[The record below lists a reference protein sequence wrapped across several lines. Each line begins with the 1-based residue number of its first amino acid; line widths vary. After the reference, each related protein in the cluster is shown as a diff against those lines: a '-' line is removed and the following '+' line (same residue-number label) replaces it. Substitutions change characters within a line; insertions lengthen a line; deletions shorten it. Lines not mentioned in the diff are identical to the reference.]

1 MDEKELI
8 ASLEVI
14 VKCVSDK
21 SNEENKIT
29 ILENLKPSSLGW
41 ILDCAIDYI
50 EQHMPKTL

>member
-8 ASLEVI
+8 ESLEVI
-14 VKCVSDK
+14 AKCVSDK
-21 SNEENKIT
+21 SSENDKIT

-41 ILDCAIDYI
+41 ILDCAIDYV

>member
-1 MDEKELI
+1 MVEKELI

-14 VKCVSDK
+14 AKCVSDK